1 MTKTIDMQGMRYLN
15 LFEKITRTRTR
26 FFFYYNN
33 MIIFC
38 VPKAMLSQSLGKNNS
53 NLKKISDIVK
63 KKIRI
68 VAIPLKIEDAE
79 RFIQAIIN
87 PFTFKNL
94 EISANEM
101 ILTAGAQNKA
111 ALIGRDK
118 RRLIEMQRITRDFFN
133 RELKIV

>member
-1 MTKTIDMQGMRYLN
+1 
-15 LFEKITRTRTR
+15 
-26 FFFYYNN
+26 
-33 MIIFC
+33 
-38 VPKAMLSQSLGKNNS
+38 MLSQSLGKNNS